1 MGFFNFNF
9 LFLVAGVEDMAIERQ
24 KDLVM
29 VKGKMDVKA
38 LIENLEEK
46 LKRKVAVVV
55 PKKEK
60 DDGAK
65 GGDGG
70 DKSKSGGEVAQEGG
84 VTEGNRLDYVAVP
97 VPGYGYGYG
106 YGNGGFVGQ
115 PLPSP
120 QHLLSPQMFSDE
132 NPNACSIM

>member
-1 MGFFNFNF
+1 MGFFF
-9 LFLVAGVEDMAIERQ
+9 AGVEDMAIERQ
-24 KDLVM
+24 KDLIM

-55 PKKEK
+55 PKKDK
-60 DDGAK
+60 DD

-70 DKSKSGGEVAQEGG
+70 DKNKSGGEVSGGGG
-84 VTEGNRLDYVAVP
+84 VTDGNRLDYAAVPVP

-106 YGNGGFVGQ
+106 APYGYGNSGFG
-115 PLPSP
+115 
-120 QHLLSPQMFSDE
+120 QHLPSPQMFSDE
-132 NPNACSIM
+132 NPNACSVM